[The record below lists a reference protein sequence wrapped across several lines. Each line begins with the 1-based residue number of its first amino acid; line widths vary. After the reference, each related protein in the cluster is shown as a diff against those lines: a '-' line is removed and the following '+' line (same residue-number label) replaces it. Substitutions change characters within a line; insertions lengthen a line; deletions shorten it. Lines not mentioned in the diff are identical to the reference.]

1 MSDLGTSSKDALQQ
15 LLDGLQTFIREHLAL
30 ARVEMKED
38 LRGLGRDLAVG
49 AAGVPALAAGYLL
62 SMIALGYLLAVWLPQ
77 WAAFAIVA
85 VVNLAAG
92 GLLTW
97 SGTRRAMRSRIE
109 LIRTASEIRRDREWL
124 ASMTQ
129 GPRRADTAI
138 ATPRPAGL
146 SQPGA
151 QPSDAAPG
159 FGEGTH
165 A

>member
-1 MSDLGTSSKDALQQ
+1 MPDPGTSSKDALQQ

-38 LRGLGRDLAVG
+38 LRRLGRDVAIG

-85 VVNLAAG
+85 VANLAAG
-92 GLLTW
+92 GLLTL
-97 SGTRRAMRSRIE
+97 SGTRRAMRGRVD
-109 LIRTASEIRRDREWL
+109 LTRTASEIRRDREWL
-124 ASMTQ
+124 ASLTQ
-129 GPRRADTAI
+129 GPRRADTPM
-138 ATPRPAGL
+138 ATPPPAGMA
-146 SQPGA
+146 QPGA
-151 QPSDAAPG
+151 QPSDASQG